1 MAIIWQLDNKN
12 SNQRL
17 IKKMD
22 QNHCFLTF
30 AVHFAIECELSPQKQ
45 YLFVGM

>member
-1 MAIIWQLDNKN
+1 MTIRHKN

-17 IKKMD
+17 IKETD
-22 QNHCFLTF
+22 QTNYFLTF
-30 AVHFAIECELSPQKQ
+30 AVHFAIECELIPKKK